1 MEDCKINYDFT
12 VRNASGSIIQF
23 LYGEDGMDA
32 AKIESQP
39 LIYIEKDFDKLK
51 EEYLLTKHDKLDY
64 FMNPDAIKEFHKTKD
79 WEAQFKTHFDTIM
92 SDREYII
99 TKIFENKKETS
110 FLYPISLMR
119 LINNSKAIFKD
130 KGLSDLNPMDI
141 LNTINS
147 LADELYISKTNPGN
161 MILKMLLRC
170 YLSPKKIIFD
180 YKFSKSTFDYIIQ
193 QVKMKFYDA
202 IAHPSEMVGVIAA
215 QSIGEPATQ
224 MSTPWRTK
232 IRVINN
238 SRQLNCPIGQFID
251 NIIDQNPEKVV
262 KLGPKSVVMDLVGD
276 YYIVGVSNDEKTS
289 WKRISQISRHPANGG
304 LVKVTTMSGKTTTAT
319 LSHSFLKRTESGIEA
334 ILGSDLKIGHRI
346 PVAKSIPVFE
356 NCLLVKKIGELGDV
370 ALSRDFGWL
379 CGVYLADGS
388 INSNRISISKIIPEY
403 CEKLTEVVKTMFEL
417 TVTFIESERLKKFKT
432 GEQKVYKGRENS
444 FNSPDL
450 APFFETNFGNGSHV
464 KRIPG
469 WVFSSNTEFIAG
481 LLGGYFDGDGS
492 VNANEGKQMIRNG
505 SVSEALTSDTIVL
518 LSFMGIFASKCVE
531 HPKVIDGAFHTIQIS
546 RKYAKLFKEK
556 IGFVVKEKAE
566 NLDSVIEYVEETM
579 KANTREEI
587 DKIPELGDLIAYIG
601 KELKLPGQSRTYG
614 RWTKKEAIGRTTLI
628 NYLEIFEYENNK
640 QKNPEVA
647 LRINLLKQA
656 AFSDI
661 IWDEIVELEHLEDPK
676 EFVYDFTVP
685 GNDSFMVDTG
695 ILVHNTLNTFH
706 LSGVSSASKAVRGV
720 PRIKEL
726 LSVTRNIKT
735 PALTIYLKD
744 PYNKDKMKAKEV
756 LNTIQTTYFA
766 DIVKSTKIYYDPDDF
781 NTTIED
787 DKEFLETYKEFIDQ
801 EMIEVNNL
809 SPWLLRLEFN
819 KDKMLEYDI
828 NMMEVYNA
836 IQDFYEDNVSVMFS
850 DDNANKLVF
859 RIKIHETEDKHD
871 DIITDLKALEKNIL
885 ENLIVKGVKKV
896 SRVVMNKNEFF
907 EYNQD
912 TLTFE
917 KTGEWVLETSGTNLI
932 DILAHQNVD
941 AAKTISN
948 DINEIYE
955 TLGVEAARQALFIEI
970 SDVIKFADLY
980 VNYRHLSLL
989 VDTMTNKGY
998 MLSIDRHGINRVDIG
1013 PLAKSSF
1020 EETND
1025 MIIKAGIF
1033 SELDKING
1041 VSANI
1046 MLGQVPP
1053 CGTGDTDILIDE
1065 EKLMAIFMAAS
1076 QQATSSLA
1084 EPENPDEVCQNI
1096 AVEYS
1101 IPSTSKT
1108 RKTKQKQSLKIV

>member
-32 AKIESQP
+32 AKIENQP

-64 FMNPDAIKEFHKTKD
+64 FMNPATIKEFNKTKD
-79 WEAQFKTHFDTIM
+79 WEVQFQTHFDTILR
-92 SDREYII
+92 DREYII

-110 FLYPISLMR
+110 LLYPISLMR

-130 KGLSDLNPMDI
+130 KGLSDLNPMDV

-147 LADELYISKTNPGN
+147 LSDELYISKNNPGN

-224 MSTPWRTK
+224 LTLNSVEWNTPMLFNIDNK
-232 IRVINN
+232 LEKLSIGEFIDDYINN
-238 SRQLNCPIGQFID
+238 IPNPKEDLEYHPNNTIYATVKNMNIKVLSSNKYGQITW
-251 NIIDQNPEKVV
+251 EKVEAV
-262 KLGPKSVVMDLVGD
+262 TK
-276 YYIVGVSNDEKTS
+276 
-289 WKRISQISRHPANGG
+289 HPPINKDGTNT
-304 LVKVTTMSGKTTTAT
+304 LLKVITRSGREVIAT
-319 LSHSFLKRTESGIEA
+319 KAKSFLKRVNNQIIQVNGDEI
-334 ILGSDLKIGHRI
+334 KIGDHL
-346 PVAKSIPVFE
+346 P
-356 NCLLVKKIGELGDV
+356 
-370 ALSRDFGWL
+370 
-379 CGVYLADGS
+379 
-388 INSNRISISKIIPEY
+388 ISKILPIDENMILNTYDNRILDKEFGFHIGLQCKSNNIDLPSWVYQANIEFIKGVLESIKDEQLMLRADKSTTSDYIIPNIITKEFGEISVHRNKIPDYITKSKYAEDKSIFENILKEDIMYDEVIDIQEY
-403 CEKLTEVVKTMFEL
+403 NSEYTYVYDL
-417 TVTFIESERLKKFKT
+417 TVE
-432 GEQKVYKGRENS
+432 
-444 FNSPDL
+444 
-450 APFFETNFGNGSHV
+450 
-464 KRIPG
+464 
-469 WVFSSNTEFIAG
+469 
-481 LLGGYFDGDGS
+481 
-492 VNANEGKQMIRNG
+492 
-505 SVSEALTSDTIVL
+505 
-518 LSFMGIFASKCVE
+518 
-531 HPKVIDGAFHTIQIS
+531 
-546 RKYAKLFKEK
+546 
-556 IGFVVKEKAE
+556 
-566 NLDSVIEYVEETM
+566 
-579 KANTREEI
+579 NTR
-587 DKIPELGDLIAYIG
+587 
-601 KELKLPGQSRTYG
+601 
-614 RWTKKEAIGRTTLI
+614 
-628 NYLEIFEYENNK
+628 NFNIFNGLCM
-640 QKNPEVA
+640 A
-647 LRINLLKQA
+647 
-656 AFSDI
+656 D
-661 IWDEIVELEHLEDPK
+661 
-676 EFVYDFTVP
+676 
-685 GNDSFMVDTG
+685 
-695 ILVHNTLNTFH
+695 TFH

-735 PALTIYLKD
+735 PALTIYLKE
-744 PYNKDKMKAKEV
+744 PYNKDKMKAKEI

-850 DDNANKLVF
+850 DDNANKLIF
-859 RIKIHETEDKHD
+859 RIKIHESDDKHD

-885 ENLIVKGVKKV
+885 ENLIVKGIKNM

-907 EYNQD
+907 EYNPD

-917 KTGEWVLETSGTNLI
+917 KTGEWILETRGTNLI

-955 TLGVEAARQALFIEI
+955 TLGIEAARQALFNELA
-970 SDVIKFADLY
+970 DVIKFADLY

-989 VDTMTNKGY
+989 ADTMTNKGY

-1065 EKLMAIFMAAS
+1065 EKLMAIFMAAA
-1076 QQATSSLA
+1076 QQSTSSL
-1084 EPENPDEVCQNI
+1084 PEVQDPDEVCQNI

>member
-64 FMNPDAIKEFHKTKD
+64 FMNPAAIKEFNKIKD

-99 TKIFENKKETS
+99 TKIFDNKKETS

-147 LADELYISKTNPGN
+147 LSDDLYISKNNPGN

-224 MSTPWRTK
+224 LTLNSVEWHTPMLFN
-232 IRVINN
+232 INN
-238 SRQLNCPIGQFID
+238 KLEKLSIGKFID
-251 NIIDQNPEKVV
+251 DYIDKVEDLEYHPHDTTYAAIKNMDIKVLSSNTKGQITWEKVEAV
-262 KLGPKSVVMDLVGD
+262 TK
-276 YYIVGVSNDEKTS
+276 
-289 WKRISQISRHPANGG
+289 HPPINKDGTNT
-304 LVKVTTMSGKTTTAT
+304 LLKVITRSGREVIAT
-319 LSHSFLKRTESGIEA
+319 KAKSFLKRVNNEIVQVNGDEI
-334 ILGSDLKIGHRI
+334 KIGDHLPISKVLPIDDNMILNTYDNRVLDNEFGYHIGLQCKSNNIELPSWVYQANIEFIKGVLESVKDEQLMIRAATAGTELKDHIIPNIITKEFGEISVHRDKI
-346 PVAKSIPVFE
+346 PDYITKSQYSEDKTIFE
-356 NCLLVKKIGELGDV
+356 NILREEIMYDEVIDIQEYN
-370 ALSRDFGWL
+370 SEYPY
-379 CGVYLADGS
+379 VYD
-388 INSNRISISKIIPEY
+388 
-403 CEKLTEVVKTMFEL
+403 L
-417 TVTFIESERLKKFKT
+417 TV
-432 GEQKVYKGRENS
+432 
-444 FNSPDL
+444 
-450 APFFETNFGNGSHV
+450 
-464 KRIPG
+464 
-469 WVFSSNTEFIAG
+469 
-481 LLGGYFDGDGS
+481 
-492 VNANEGKQMIRNG
+492 
-505 SVSEALTSDTIVL
+505 
-518 LSFMGIFASKCVE
+518 
-531 HPKVIDGAFHTIQIS
+531 
-546 RKYAKLFKEK
+546 
-556 IGFVVKEKAE
+556 
-566 NLDSVIEYVEETM
+566 
-579 KANTREEI
+579 ANTR
-587 DKIPELGDLIAYIG
+587 
-601 KELKLPGQSRTYG
+601 
-614 RWTKKEAIGRTTLI
+614 
-628 NYLEIFEYENNK
+628 NFNIFNGLCM
-640 QKNPEVA
+640 A
-647 LRINLLKQA
+647 
-656 AFSDI
+656 D
-661 IWDEIVELEHLEDPK
+661 
-676 EFVYDFTVP
+676 
-685 GNDSFMVDTG
+685 
-695 ILVHNTLNTFH
+695 TFH

-787 DKEFLETYKEFIDQ
+787 DKEFLETYQEFINQ

-885 ENLIVKGVKKV
+885 ENLIVKGIKNM

-917 KTGEWVLETSGTNLI
+917 KTGEWVLETRGTNLI
-932 DILAHQNVD
+932 DILAHPNVD
-941 AAKTISN
+941 ASKTISN

-955 TLGVEAARQALFIEI
+955 TLGIEAARQALFNELA
-970 SDVIKFADLY
+970 DVIKFADLY

-989 VDTMTNKGY
+989 ADTMTNKGY

-1046 MLGQVPP
+1046 ILGQVPP

-1076 QQATSSLA
+1076 QQATSSSADADNLS
-1084 EPENPDEVCQNI
+1084 DEVCQNI

>member
-64 FMNPDAIKEFHKTKD
+64 FMNPAAIKEFNKIKD

-99 TKIFENKKETS
+99 TKIFDNKKETS

-147 LADELYISKTNPGN
+147 LSDDLYISKNNPGN

-224 MSTPWRTK
+224 LTLNSVEWHTPMLFN
-232 IRVINN
+232 INN
-238 SRQLNCPIGQFID
+238 KLEKLSIGEFID
-251 NIIDQNPEKVV
+251 DYIDKVEDLEYHPHDTTYAAIKNMDIKVLSSNTKGQITWEKVEAV
-262 KLGPKSVVMDLVGD
+262 TK
-276 YYIVGVSNDEKTS
+276 
-289 WKRISQISRHPANGG
+289 HPPINKDGTNT
-304 LVKVTTMSGKTTTAT
+304 LLKVITRSGREVIAT
-319 LSHSFLKRTESGIEA
+319 KAKSFLKRVNNEIVQVNGDEI
-334 ILGSDLKIGHRI
+334 KIGDHLPISKVLPIDDNMILNTYDNRVLDNEFGYHIGLQCKSNNIELPSWVYQANIEFIKGVLESVKDEQLMIRAATAGTELKDHIIPNIITKEFGEISVHRDKI
-346 PVAKSIPVFE
+346 PDYITKSQYSEDKTIFE
-356 NCLLVKKIGELGDV
+356 NILREEIMYDEVIDIQEYN
-370 ALSRDFGWL
+370 SEYPY
-379 CGVYLADGS
+379 VYD
-388 INSNRISISKIIPEY
+388 
-403 CEKLTEVVKTMFEL
+403 L
-417 TVTFIESERLKKFKT
+417 TV
-432 GEQKVYKGRENS
+432 
-444 FNSPDL
+444 
-450 APFFETNFGNGSHV
+450 
-464 KRIPG
+464 
-469 WVFSSNTEFIAG
+469 
-481 LLGGYFDGDGS
+481 
-492 VNANEGKQMIRNG
+492 
-505 SVSEALTSDTIVL
+505 
-518 LSFMGIFASKCVE
+518 
-531 HPKVIDGAFHTIQIS
+531 
-546 RKYAKLFKEK
+546 
-556 IGFVVKEKAE
+556 
-566 NLDSVIEYVEETM
+566 
-579 KANTREEI
+579 ANTR
-587 DKIPELGDLIAYIG
+587 
-601 KELKLPGQSRTYG
+601 
-614 RWTKKEAIGRTTLI
+614 
-628 NYLEIFEYENNK
+628 NFNIFNGLCM
-640 QKNPEVA
+640 A
-647 LRINLLKQA
+647 
-656 AFSDI
+656 D
-661 IWDEIVELEHLEDPK
+661 
-676 EFVYDFTVP
+676 
-685 GNDSFMVDTG
+685 
-695 ILVHNTLNTFH
+695 TFH

-787 DKEFLETYKEFIDQ
+787 DKEFLETYQEFINQ

-885 ENLIVKGVKKV
+885 ENLIVKGIKNM

-917 KTGEWVLETSGTNLI
+917 KTGEWVLETRGTNLI
-932 DILAHQNVD
+932 DILAHPNVD
-941 AAKTISN
+941 ASKTISN

-955 TLGVEAARQALFIEI
+955 TLGIEAARQALFNELA
-970 SDVIKFADLY
+970 DVIKFADLY

-989 VDTMTNKGY
+989 ADTMTNKGY

-1046 MLGQVPP
+1046 ILGQVPP

-1076 QQATSSLA
+1076 QQATSSSADADNLS
-1084 EPENPDEVCQNI
+1084 DEVCQNI